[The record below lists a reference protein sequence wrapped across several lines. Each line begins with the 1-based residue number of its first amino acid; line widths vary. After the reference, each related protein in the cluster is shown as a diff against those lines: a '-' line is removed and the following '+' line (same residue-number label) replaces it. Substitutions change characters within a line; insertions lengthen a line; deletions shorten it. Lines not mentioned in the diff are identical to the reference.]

1 MCRFSKIAKSAKSP
15 HPCVHDTTVII
26 LGLENQH
33 FKLQIFSF
41 MIDVFRRQFC
51 MNVFTVQCSIY
62 EIYGPLCSLI
72 HDC

>member
-41 MIDVFRRQFC
+41 MIDVFRRQSC
-51 MNVFTVQCSIY
+51 MNVPNI
-62 EIYGPLCSLI
+62 
-72 HDC
+72 

>member
-51 MNVFTVQCSIY
+51 MNVPNI
-62 EIYGPLCSLI
+62 
-72 HDC
+72 